1 MTKEVLLLNPPTD
14 LRRSHGIAGQFQ
26 TKNEPMGLAYIAA
39 YLEREGMSV
48 SLVDAYADELGMDE
62 VLARVGLENP
72 LIVGISCLTPNAPVV
87 YEIAGAI
94 RKRFPKVVLVMGNV
108 HPNIF
113 RRETLEAGLADFIV
127 EGEGEATMTELV
139 RAVADRKPL
148 DKVLGIHYR
157 EDGRVVSTGK
167 RPLITDIDSLP
178 LPARHLLPMEKY
190 RFFSTA
196 RLRERGAAML
206 ATRGCPFHCTFCTTG
221 NMGKAY
227 RKRSPKLICDEM
239 ELLVDRY
246 RVQQVAFF
254 DAAFPLDKKHG
265 LAVCKEIVTRGLQR
279 KMVWVTETRVNAMDD
294 ELAVA
299 MRDAG
304 CGLVSFGI
312 EAGVQVLLD
321 NIRKN
326 FSLEQVRTAVRAA
339 ARAGMRTMGFF
350 MLGLP
355 GETVRLSQQTVDFA
369 KSLPLDYASFNLTVP
384 YPGSELY
391 ETLVRDG
398 KLPQRD
404 WRDYSSYTTFS
415 SGDPVYVP
423 DGMTKQELMAVQK
436 SAIRQFYVR
445 PGMIWRQLFELRQ
458 IRLSDYVGGF
468 KMLFHKLGQS

>member
-1 MTKEVLLLNPPTD
+1 
-14 LRRSHGIAGQFQ
+14 
-26 TKNEPMGLAYIAA
+26 
-39 YLEREGMSV
+39 
-48 SLVDAYADELGMDE
+48 
-62 VLARVGLENP
+62 
-72 LIVGISCLTPNAPVV
+72 
-87 YEIAGAI
+87 
-94 RKRFPKVVLVMGNV
+94 
-108 HPNIF
+108 
-113 RRETLEAGLADFIV
+113 
-127 EGEGEATMTELV
+127 
-139 RAVADRKPL
+139 
-148 DKVLGIHYR
+148 
-157 EDGRVVSTGK
+157 
-167 RPLITDIDSLP
+167 
-178 LPARHLLPMEKY
+178 
-190 RFFSTA
+190 
-196 RLRERGAAML
+196 
-206 ATRGCPFHCTFCTTG
+206 
-221 NMGKAY
+221 
-227 RKRSPKLICDEM
+227 
-239 ELLVDRY
+239 
-246 RVQQVAFF
+246 
-254 DAAFPLDKKHG
+254 
-265 LAVCKEIVTRGLQR
+265 
-279 KMVWVTETRVNAMDD
+279 
-294 ELAVA
+294 